1 MAAAALQS
9 NGPGARKREWGE
21 KGGNKSF
28 GCLSLAEREARK
40 VGRGR
45 VRSSR
50 RPSIK
55 AIMVHG
61 CYRLREREG
70 EGGDDGHQE
79 H

>member
-1 MAAAALQS
+1 M
-9 NGPGARKREWGE
+9 
-21 KGGNKSF
+21 
-28 GCLSLAEREARK
+28 AEREARK

-45 VRSSR
+45 VQSSR

-70 EGGDDGHQE
+70 EGVMMATKSIKEGGGCRE
-79 H
+79 GES